1 LVAGLDGEI
10 RVNGVVEADQG
21 GGGRSGVGLSR
32 EAGVIG
38 SVEVEVI
45 GLSNWWRRG
54 WSWVAALGELGA
66 TAASSRGRRG
76 SGLRRAGCGGGLGA
90 RRSRSG
96 GGRILHGGMKCLK
109 RPVQKCEK
117 GN

>member
-1 LVAGLDGEI
+1 
-10 RVNGVVEADQG
+10 VVEADQG

-32 EAGVIG
+32 EARVIG
-38 SVEVEVI
+38 SVEVEVEVI

-54 WSWVAALGELGA
+54 WSRVAALGELGA
-66 TAASSRGRRG
+66 TAASSRDRRG
-76 SGLRRAGCGGGLGA
+76 SGLGRAGCGGGLGA

-96 GGRILHGGMKCLK
+96 GGRILHGRMKCLK